1 MTSWVWWTRSR
12 LDVLSNAPQ
21 IRLMIP
27 TQCEVDWGAWATFF
41 TGCAAVVAAL
51 VVGLRQ
57 SKIQELQ
64 ADIASRVAATEE
76 ARIRL
81 ELFELRYAFVVALR
95 NFVTRIHSS
104 KDYWTVED
112 TKFLEES
119 RRAEYLFPRELKP
132 IIDRIWDIGAD
143 YQTST
148 MNLNSN
154 NKAEETK
161 AGQERSALRKDLDK
175 AVKEFFDLCDRELR
189 PFKD

>member
-1 MTSWVWWTRSR
+1 
-12 LDVLSNAPQ
+12 
-21 IRLMIP
+21 MIP
-27 TQCEVDWGAWATFF
+27 AQCEVDWGAWATFF

-119 RRAEYLFPRELKP
+119 RRAEYLFPRGLKP

-154 NKAEETK
+154 NKAEKIK

>member
-27 TQCEVDWGAWATFF
+27 AQCEVDWGAWATFF

-119 RRAEYLFPRELKP
+119 RRAEYLFPRGLKP

-154 NKAEETK
+154 NKAEKIK